1 VPAPESVAARLRRL
15 FVLEL
20 SNPFA
25 RHLARAYTIDD
36 LRLQARR
43 RLPKIVYEFV
53 EGGAEDEVT
62 VRRNREAFSEIGLE
76 PEYLRDVARR
86 DLTTTVLGTE
96 VASPV
101 VLGPTGLQ
109 RLAHVDGELAAAR
122 AAGAMGSI
130 YVAATASSYTIEEIA
145 EAATGPL
152 WFQLYLWS
160 SREILGAL
168 VERARTAGCVALC
181 LTIDVPVLGG
191 RERDLRN
198 GMRIPPRVGLANA
211 LDAAR
216 RPRWLYGIAQGE
228 DLTYVNLRGAPG
240 VESDGLSLMEY
251 LNTRLTD
258 PAATWDELTWLRSIW
273 NGPLV
278 VKGITSVAD
287 ARRAIEG
294 GADGV
299 VVSNHGGRQ
308 LDGAPATIERL
319 PRIINAVGDRAEV
332 YLDGGIRRGTD
343 VLKAIAMGARACLVG
358 RPYWYGLGAGGEAGV
373 RRCLEIFNGELDR
386 ALALVGRPTLA
397 ELDGEV
403 VRVPAD
409 WSAGG

>member
-1 VPAPESVAARLRRL
+1 MDLRRL
-15 FVLEL
+15 FVLDIT
-20 SNPFA
+20 NPFS
-25 RHLARAYTIDD
+25 RDLSEAYNMDD
-36 LRLQARR
+36 LRLQAKR
-43 RLPKIVYEFV
+43 RLPRIVYEFV

-62 VRRNREAFSEIGLE
+62 VRSNRAAFSRIGLE

-86 DLTTTVLGTE
+86 DISTSILGTE
-96 VASPV
+96 VSSPV

-109 RLAHVDGELAAAR
+109 RLAHVEGELAAAR

-145 EAATGPL
+145 AAAQGPL

-160 SREILGAL
+160 SREILATL
-168 VERARTAGCVALC
+168 VERARAVGCVALC
-181 LTIDVPVLGG
+181 LTIDVPVLGH

-198 GMRIPPRVGLANA
+198 GMRIPPRVGISNA
-211 LDAAR
+211 LDAVR
-216 RPRWLYGIAQGE
+216 RPRWLYGIVQGE
-228 DLTYVNLRGAPG
+228 DLTYVNLRDVAGTDG
-240 VESDGLSLMEY
+240 DGLSLMEY
-251 LNTRLTD
+251 LDTRLTN
-258 PAATWDELTWLRSIW
+258 PAATWTELTWLRSIW
-273 NGPLV
+273 DGPLV

-287 ARRAIEG
+287 AQRAVDG
-294 GADGV
+294 GANGL

-319 PRIINAVGDRAEV
+319 PRIVDAVGHRAEIFI
-332 YLDGGIRRGTD
+332 DGGVRRGTD

-373 RRCLEIFNGELDR
+373 RRCLEIYNVELDR

-397 ELDGEV
+397 ELDRDV
-403 VRVPAD
+403 LRLPAD
-409 WSAGG
+409 WDLDS